1 MPSEKKKKKKKKER
15 MKRPKARPYNTGTQE
30 IGATKEI
37 EIGESI
43 RFALQQVIYEI
54 WNWVRFLLRR

>member
-1 MPSEKKKKKKKKER
+1 MKKRKKKKKER

-54 WNWVRFLLRR
+54 